1 MNKWIERFVFKI
13 KRAETPF
20 YAGLKRLAQS
30 VISGNL
36 PLPRFLKPPLRLV
49 YSLHRVLRNCFQWAV
64 TFFYRSPVFRSRC
77 ESVGRNLRVSSLPQ
91 ITGHVKIWIG
101 DNVNFFG
108 VVGIYTGAILDEPKL
123 VFGNRVDIGHNVQ
136 FVVNR
141 EIIFED
147 DINVASGAR
156 FMDSDAH
163 PRDAGERIADLP
175 PHPDE
180 IKPVRICRYAW
191 IGQNAFIMK
200 GVTIGEG
207 AVVGVNS
214 VVLTD
219 VPPYSVAMGNP
230 ARVVVKNLA
239 KPSDTPATSQ

>member
-1 MNKWIERFVFKI
+1 VNKLIERFTLKI

-20 YAGLKRLAQS
+20 YAALKRFAQNI
-30 VISGNL
+30 ISGNL
-36 PLPRFLKPPLRLV
+36 PLPRFLYPLLRLV
-49 YSLHRVLRNCFQWAV
+49 FSLQRAIRNSFQWAV
-64 TFFYRSPVFRSRC
+64 TFFFRSPLFRSRC
-77 ESVGRNLRVSSLPQ
+77 ESVGKGLRLTCLPE
-91 ITGHVKIWIG
+91 INGHVKIWIG

-108 VVGIYTGAILDEPKL
+108 VVGIYSGAILDEPKL
-123 VFGNRVDIGHNVQ
+123 IFGNRVDIGHNVQ

-141 EIIFED
+141 EIVFED
-147 DINVASGAR
+147 DVNVATGAR

-163 PRDAGERIADLP
+163 PRDTAERIADRP

-191 IGQNAFIMK
+191 IGQNSFILK

-207 AVVGVNS
+207 AIIGVNS
-214 VVLTD
+214 VVVTD
-219 VPPYSVAMGNP
+219 IPPYSVAMGNP

-239 KPSDTPATSQ
+239 RPSEAPVKPD